1 MTDGTGS
8 AGAPF
13 DGDVTVIL
21 KRWNDNPQ
29 STLEALT
36 PVVYAELRKIA
47 SGYLRHQRA
56 DHALQPTELIHEAY
70 LRLVK
75 QESASSVIS
84 LTSHPVAR
92 TMPYRHL

>member
-29 STLEALT
+29 STLDALT
-36 PVVYAELRKIA
+36 PVVYAEFAEDCVGLPA
-47 SGYLRHQRA
+47 S
-56 DHALQPTELIHEAY
+56 P
-70 LRLVK
+70 
-75 QESASSVIS
+75 
-84 LTSHPVAR
+84 AR
-92 TMPYRHL
+92 

>member
-29 STLEALT
+29 STLDALT
-36 PVVYAELRKIA
+36 PVVYAEFAEDCGGLPA
-47 SGYLRHQRA
+47 S
-56 DHALQPTELIHEAY
+56 P
-70 LRLVK
+70 
-75 QESASSVIS
+75 
-84 LTSHPVAR
+84 AR
-92 TMPYRHL
+92 

>member
-29 STLEALT
+29 STLDALT

-56 DHALQPTELIHEAY
+56 DHALQPTELIGDLPHFAPGC
-70 LRLVK
+70 
-75 QESASSVIS
+75 
-84 LTSHPVAR
+84 SHNAVQTPPIGR
-92 TMPYRHL
+92 S